1 MNERV
6 MVTSMVSGRIG
17 LVLPRLHIN
26 KVWPK
31 KNTKLPVEKDVL
43 REAIYEPGVEY
54 MFKQG
59 LLYIDDM
66 DFKIELGLEEE
77 GTKAPTNVIPMDEK
91 YMSRVLKLMPI
102 AEMKKAISAM
112 NDNQKREL
120 IDFASEQNDI
130 SFDRMDV
137 IKKLTGI
144 DVVKVIEL
152 KRSKEEE

>member
-91 YMSRVLKLMPI
+91 YMGRVLKLMPI